1 MTILG
6 KDDSYEDDGLKTTF
20 PILVV
25 RTSKGHG
32 ELRIIY
38 SGGTVVQYLGP
49 KLDLYVT
56 IHFWKKKK
64 NNLRCQ
70 IWPINLLD

>member
-20 PILVV
+20 PILVL

-32 ELRIIY
+32 ELRFR
-38 SGGTVVQYLGP
+38 GDGCTVLRSKVGP
-49 KLDLYVT
+49 IRNDPFLEEE
-56 IHFWKKKK
+56 KKQFAVS
-64 NNLRCQ
+64 NLAY
-70 IWPINLLD
+70 